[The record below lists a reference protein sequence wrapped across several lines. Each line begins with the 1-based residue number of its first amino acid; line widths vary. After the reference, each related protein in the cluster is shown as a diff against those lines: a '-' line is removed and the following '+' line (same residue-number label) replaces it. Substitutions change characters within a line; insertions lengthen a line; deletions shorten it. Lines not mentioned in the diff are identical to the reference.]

1 MNPTPPASTV
11 TTPDGTKL
19 HLTCLR
25 AGSASA
31 TPVVFLHALAMQ
43 ASMWER
49 LVAHL
54 DTPSPLWGLDMRGHG
69 ASSRPEGPYST
80 DLFAQD
86 LLAVVD
92 HLQAPQVHVVGC
104 SMGGTVSM
112 AFAGQYPE
120 RVKSLGLLNTTACYG
135 VDGQDAMQA
144 WEKRGQQGYTAGL
157 ASLCE
162 FQVERWFSTEFA
174 KSHTDLVQACLD
186 VFVANSPS
194 AYLQTCRMLGSANE
208 RERIAH
214 YKGPCTI
221 AVGEEDYATP
231 VSMAQE
237 LATLLPQA
245 DLHILQKVR
254 HYSPIQAPELLAPLL
269 VGLWQRA

>member
-1 MNPTPPASTV
+1 MNPTPPPSTV
-11 TTPDGTKL
+11 TTPDGTEL
-19 HLTCLR
+19 HLTCLKP
-25 AGSASA
+25 GTSSA

-43 ASMWER
+43 ASMWDR

-69 ASSRPEGPYST
+69 ASGRPAEPYST

-92 HLQAPQVHVVGC
+92 HLQAPEVHLVGC

-112 AFAGQYPE
+112 AFAGKYPE
-120 RVKSLGLLNTTACYG
+120 RVKSLGLINTTACYG
-135 VDGQDAMQA
+135 LDGKDAMDA

-174 KSHTDLVQACLD
+174 LSHTDVVQACLK

-194 AYLQTCRMLGSANE
+194 VYLQTCRMLGASNE

-214 YKGPCTI
+214 YQGPCTI
-221 AVGEEDYATP
+221 VVGEEDYATP

-245 DLHILQKVR
+245 DLHIFKQVR
-254 HYSPIQAPELLAPLL
+254 HYSPIQAPERLAPLL
-269 VGLWQRA
+269 LRLFERA